1 MASGQRAIRGE
12 VWARVECILR
22 GDRGPYHWTEA
33 CLSRAESLMAV
44 DRERAAAMSNLRPC
58 KLCRSRGPQWAS
70 PAGESRVE

>member
-1 MASGQRAIRGE
+1 MASGQPSPPGQ
-12 VWARVECILR
+12 VWARVECVLR

-58 KLCRSRGPQWAS
+58 KLCRSRGPQ
-70 PAGESRVE
+70 